1 MYVLSAMICALMT
14 RNSCAKW
21 LLPVLLAVSGQVF
34 SRDTARHWLNEMSSA
49 LQSLNYDGTFVYL
62 HDGKLET
69 MRIVHQTGEHGEME
83 RLVSLT
89 GSPREVLRDDRAVT
103 CIMADSKS
111 VTVGQRRPRQ
121 PFPVVPDDLD
131 SLSRYYQLQEL
142 GEERMAGYMSRVIAI
157 TPRDRFRYG
166 YRFWIDNSNYMLL
179 KSDLTDVDGEAIEQV
194 MFTHLNVSNNIPVA
208 ALQPSLTGDGYNWT
222 RQGADTQTAAVSPG
236 SPGWVVER
244 LPVGF
249 ELTDFQRKRMRKH
262 GASTEHMVFSDG
274 LATMSVYVEKLG
286 PDEKAF
292 LGLSSM
298 GAMNAFGAVVNDYQV
313 TVIGEVP
320 PATVQ
325 MVASSIGPHKT
336 AHD

>member
-1 MYVLSAMICALMT
+1 M
-14 RNSCAKW
+14 RW
-21 LLPVLLAVSGQVF
+21 LLTALLAVSGQV
-34 SRDTARHWLNEMSSA
+34 SSQDNAHRWLNEMSSA

-89 GSPREVLRDDRAVT
+89 GSPREVLRDDRIVT

-121 PFPVVPDDLD
+121 PFPVVPKDLD

-142 GEERMAGYMSRVIAI
+142 GEDRMAGYVSRIISI

-166 YRFWIDNSNYMLL
+166 YRFWIDTGNYMLL
-179 KSDLTDVDGEAIEQV
+179 KSDLIDADGEAIEQV
-194 MFTHLNVSNNIPVA
+194 MFTHLSVTNSIPVT
-208 ALQPSLTGDGYNWT
+208 ALQPSLTGDGYSWT
-222 RQGADTQTAAVSPG
+222 RQGVDSHHPAARPG
-236 SPGWVVER
+236 SPDWVVKR

-249 ELTDFQRKRMRKH
+249 ELTDFQRKPMRKD
-262 GASTEHMVFSDG
+262 GASVEHMVFSDG

-286 PDEKAF
+286 PDDKVF
-292 LGLSSM
+292 QGLSNM
-298 GAMNAFGAVVNDYQV
+298 GAMNAYGAVVDDHQV

-325 MVASSIGPHKT
+325 MVASSVG
-336 AHD
+336 AHESGHD

>member
-1 MYVLSAMICALMT
+1 V
-14 RNSCAKW
+14 KW
-21 LLPVLLAVSGQVF
+21 LLPALLAISGQVF
-34 SRDTARHWLNEMSSA
+34 AEDDNARHWLDQMSIA

-121 PFPVVPDDLD
+121 PFPVVPEDLD
-131 SLSRYYQLQEL
+131 SLSRYYQLQAL
-142 GEERMAGYMSRVIAI
+142 GEDRMAGHMSRVITI

-166 YRFWIDNSNYMLL
+166 YRFWIDTSNYMLL
-179 KSDLTDVDGEAIEQV
+179 KSDLTDVNGEAIEQV
-194 MFTHLNVSNNIPVA
+194 MFTHLKVSNTIPVA

-222 RQGADTQTAAVSPG
+222 RQGSDSHNPVVRSG
-236 SPGWVVER
+236 SPDWVVRR
-244 LPVGF
+244 LPAGF
-249 ELTDFQRKRMRKH
+249 ELTDFQRKRMRKD
-262 GASTEHMVFSDG
+262 GASVEHMVFSDG

-286 PDEKAF
+286 PDETAF
-292 LGLSSM
+292 QGLSNM
-298 GAMNAFGAVVNDYQV
+298 GAMNAFAAVVGDHQI

-320 PATVQ
+320 AATVQ
-325 MVASSIGPHKT
+325 MVAVSVSPHKP
-336 AHD
+336 ADD

>member
-1 MYVLSAMICALMT
+1 MYVLLATICTLMIKN
-14 RNSCAKW
+14 RRVHW
-21 LLPVLLAVSGQVF
+21 LLTCLLAVSGQVF
-34 SRDTARHWLNEMSSA
+34 SQDDAQHWLNEMSTA

-69 MRIVHQTGEHGEME
+69 MRIIHQTGEYGEME

-89 GSPREVLRDDRAVT
+89 GSPREVLRDDRVVT
-103 CIMADSKS
+103 CIMDDSKS

-121 PFPVVPDDLD
+121 PFPVVPEDLD

-142 GEERMAGYMSRVIAI
+142 GEDRMAGYASRVIAI

-166 YRFWIDNSNYMLL
+166 YRFWIDASNYMLL

-194 MFTHLNVSNNIPVA
+194 MFTHLNVSNTIPVA

-222 RQGADTQTAAVSPG
+222 RQGVDNHHPADRSG
-236 SPGWVVER
+236 SPGWVVKR

-249 ELTDFQRKRMRKH
+249 ELTDFQRKRMRND
-262 GASTEHMVFSDG
+262 GANVEHMVFSDG

-286 PDEKAF
+286 ADDEAF
-292 LGLSSM
+292 QGLSSM
-298 GAMNAFGAVVNDYQV
+298 GAMNAFGAVVDDHQV

-325 MVASSIGPHKT
+325 MVAASISPSRPG
-336 AHD
+336 HD